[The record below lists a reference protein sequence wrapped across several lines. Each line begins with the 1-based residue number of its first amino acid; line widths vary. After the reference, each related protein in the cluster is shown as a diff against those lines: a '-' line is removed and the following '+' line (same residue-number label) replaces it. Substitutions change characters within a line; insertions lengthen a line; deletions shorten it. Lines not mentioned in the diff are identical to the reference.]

1 MIDLAVRLG
10 DKIGVY
16 MRIDMF
22 VWDNKVYVQEYTSNH
37 MNGLRHCAA
46 KITDEGCI
54 DSCFLGRMW
63 NDAGAPYGGHAT
75 DVPNKLDGF
84 DTLTPKEQCDLLKS
98 LPPTTYVSS
107 CSNVT

>member
-84 DTLTPKEQCDLLKS
+84 DMLTPKEQCDLLKA